1 MRDPFPLGTGSG
13 VRGAHP
19 LTLAVALDALLGEP
33 PARLHP
39 VVWMGRWL
47 AVGQSR
53 APRGDAARFAFGA
66 VWVAIGAAVSALAG
80 ALATRVLGAG
90 VALWPVIAWRTLW
103 SASGQ
108 VERALAAGD
117 LGEARRLLRW
127 HLVSR
132 ETAALDATEVA
143 EAAIES
149 VAENL
154 TDSWVA
160 PLMAYAVGGVPLA
173 WAYRFLNTADA
184 MWGYRDSEREW
195 LGKAAARLDD
205 LVNWLPARLAAAL
218 LVLPG
223 GANAARCALREQW
236 QTPSPNGGWTMAAM
250 AGALGTSLSKPGVY
264 VLRGGSRPA
273 DARLLRQARRLATAA
288 AFLWVLLV
296 AGSNRSSAMW

>member
-1 MRDPFPLGTGSG
+1 MRLNDLIRLYASY
-13 VRGAHP
+13 GAHP
-19 LTLAVALDALLGEP
+19 LAAVLLDALLGEP
-33 PARLHP
+33 PAHRHP

-47 AVGQSR
+47 SAGRAR

-66 VWVAIGAAVSALAG
+66 AWVAIGLAASALGG
-80 ALATRVLGAG
+80 ALTARVLGAG

-103 SASGQ
+103 AASGE

-117 LGEARRLLRW
+117 LEEARRLVRW

-132 ETAALDATEVA
+132 ETSELSATEVA

-160 PLMAYAVGGVPLA
+160 PLLAYTIGGVPLA

-184 MWGYRDSEREW
+184 MWGYRDAEREW

-205 LVNWLPARLAAAL
+205 LANWLPARLAAVL
-218 LVLPG
+218 LMTLG
-223 GANAARCALREQW
+223 GPNAGRTALREQW

-250 AGALGTSLSKPGVY
+250 AGALETTLSKQGVY
-264 VLRGGSRPA
+264 ALPGGPRPA
-273 DARLLRQARRLATAA
+273 DAQLLRRARWLATSAA
-288 AFLWVLLV
+288 ALWVLLV
-296 AGSNRSSAMW
+296 VARSENNR

>member
-1 MRDPFPLGTGSG
+1 MPLI
-13 VRGAHP
+13 VAV
-19 LTLAVALDALLGEP
+19 LLDVLAGEP

-47 AVGQSR
+47 SIGQAR
-53 APRGDAARFAFGA
+53 APRGDAGRFAFGA
-66 VWVAIGAAVSALAG
+66 LWVGIGMAASAAAG
-80 ALATRVLGAG
+80 ALAARVLGAG

-103 SASGQ
+103 AATGE

-132 ETAALDATEVA
+132 ETHALSATEVA

-149 VAENL
+149 IAENL

-160 PLMAYAVGGVPLA
+160 PLLAYAIGGVPLA
-173 WAYRFLNTADA
+173 WAYRCLNTADA
-184 MWGYRDSEREW
+184 MWGYRDAEREW

-205 LVNWLPARLAAAL
+205 LANWLPARLAAAL
-218 LVLPG
+218 LMVLSGP
-223 GANAARCALREQW
+223 NALYTALSEQW

-250 AGALGTSLSKPGVY
+250 AGALETTLSKPGAY
-264 VLRGGSRPA
+264 TLRGGPRPA
-273 DARLLRQARRLATAA
+273 DAPLLRRARRLVTAA
-288 AFLWVLLV
+288 AFVWVLLV
-296 AGSNRSSAMW
+296 AGRPCT